1 MCIRDSGT
9 GEWLGHLLFDQDA
22 SKGDCLVPVMTHGIA
37 YKDRLPVASFTKP
50 TASAWT
56 YL

>member
-1 MCIRDSGT
+1 MQVSHRFTPDSAV
-9 GEWLGHLLFDQDA
+9 FDEDNLVSCA
-22 SKGDCLVPVMTHGIA
+22 GLVPVMTHGIA